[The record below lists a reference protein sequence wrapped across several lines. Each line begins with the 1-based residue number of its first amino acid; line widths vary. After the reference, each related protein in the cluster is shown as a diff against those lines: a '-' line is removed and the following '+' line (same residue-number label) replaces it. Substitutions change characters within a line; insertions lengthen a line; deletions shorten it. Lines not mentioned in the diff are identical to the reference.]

1 MSKNNEQKY
10 FVVDS
15 KYVAH
20 AINIMTGIKFY
31 QFTNEEGKTKYT
43 FPKQEIIFDTYNL
56 IINTRE
62 KNKRK
67 QTVSM

>member
-1 MSKNNEQKY
+1 MSKY
-10 FVVDS
+10 FIVDS
-15 KYVAH
+15 KYIAP

-43 FPKQEIIFDTYNL
+43 FPKKDIIFDTYNL

-67 QTVSM
+67 QTVRM